1 MEYLNMP
8 TFFKA
13 KQFLEAN
20 NSNKNIVNDVEN
32 FICQWKFKSEY
43 DLTAICEDL
52 DNLIEVLQENFFGK
66 TSDISIF
73 NSIHCVVY
81 NLLWDNLKPVV
92 RASCTESD
100 LRVYETSMTLC
111 KNQNFLVEQNDS
123 SYCSVPY
130 TAAIVELSFWD
141 SHNSPLEK
149 LNCLC
154 TTYDIIFAELKS
166 ALVNL
171 ISKYSDKELEIP
183 VIDNEEIIPVIT
195 VVLIRSK
202 LQYSVSNLYYIK
214 QFGKQFLKDNNK
226 QHIFETFE
234 YAIQSLL
241 KIDHKQLTTCSQD
254 NFLNIDHLEA
264 IKRITEINTNPN
276 NVKNVKKAKVSLN
289 EENKKRALELILQST
304 TADVNG

>member
-1 MEYLNMP
+1 MDLV
-8 TFFKA
+8 KA
-13 KQFLEAN
+13 KKLLETN
-20 NSNKNIVNDVEN
+20 TSNKNIVNDMEN

-52 DNLIEVLQENFFGK
+52 DNLTEVLQENFFSVTK
-66 TSDISIF
+66 DINIF

-92 RASCTESD
+92 RANWTELD
-100 LRVYETSMTLC
+100 LRVYQTSMALC
-111 KNQNFLVEQNDS
+111 KNQNFLVKQNDS

-154 TTYDIIFAELKS
+154 TTYDTIFAELKS

-183 VIDNEEIIPVIT
+183 VINNEEIIPVIT
-195 VVLIRSK
+195 LVLIRSK

-226 QHIFETFE
+226 LHIFETFE
-234 YAIQSLL
+234 QAIENLL
-241 KIDHKQLTTCSQD
+241 KIDHKQITTCSQGG
-254 NFLNIDHLEA
+254 FLNIDHLEA
-264 IKRITEINTNPN
+264 IRRITEINTDA
-276 NVKNVKKAKVSLN
+276 KNVTKAKVSLN
-289 EENKKRALELILQST
+289 EENQKRAMELILQST